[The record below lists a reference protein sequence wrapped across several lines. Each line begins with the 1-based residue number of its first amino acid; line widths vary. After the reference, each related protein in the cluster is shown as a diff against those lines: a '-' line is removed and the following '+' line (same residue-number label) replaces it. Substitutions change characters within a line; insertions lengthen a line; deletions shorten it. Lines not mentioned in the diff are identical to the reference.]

1 MKKRHGKTNEQYAF
15 TRDYVAT
22 SSPVNLAASNI
33 KDIFFCHILYLL
45 LSLDIYSLFS
55 FGIILTATLGRVSD
69 KVSKHW
75 KVR

>member
-45 LSLDIYSLFS
+45 LSLDIYSLFFLWDNPYS
-55 FGIILTATLGRVSD
+55 NFRESL
-69 KVSKHW
+69 
-75 KVR
+75 